1 MTDPQIGEATTSWAL
16 LQQFEWSRR
25 STWALLGVI
34 ACVLVRD
41 IGYIVR
47 LRILSFQS
55 SRGGKPPKHPTV
67 GAFALTPSV
76 VGGSAV
82 AGHPETR
89 RPPVGQKLG
98 NGVCHG
104 LDG

>member
-1 MTDPQIGEATTSWAL
+1 MAEGAPFKWTQWIAPLLIGTVAAGAVVWFGAHHEVTDPQTGEATTSWAL

-47 LRILSFQS
+47 LRILSF
-55 SRGGKPPKHPTV
+55 
-67 GAFALTPSV
+67 
-76 VGGSAV
+76 GSFSW
-82 AGHPETR
+82 R
-89 RPPVGQKLG
+89 
-98 NGVCHG
+98 
-104 LDG
+104 